1 MAAQAAKTSGRPGRA
16 ERARRVEDAIH
27 SGRMEGLD
35 VTPATRADAQ
45 EYAEGK
51 ISARELR
58 ARVRARYGV
67 V

>member
-1 MAAQAAKTSGRPGRA
+1 MATQITRTAGRTNA

-35 VTPATRADAQ
+35 VTSATRADAQ